1 MPSAARSIVMKR
13 AARSFTVLIAA
24 LIILG
29 SPAFGQDPPPQE
41 PAPAGGGGQR
51 GAVQTRPPRPYEQVI
66 TRDAKTDKGVFEVHK
81 VGETYYYEIPKTML
95 GKDFLWVTQIQKNTL
110 GAGFGGSAVGDR
122 VVRWER

>member
-1 MPSAARSIVMKR
+1 MKR

-51 GAVQTRPPRPYEQVI
+51 GAAQSRPPRPYEQVI
-66 TRDAKTDKGVFEVHK
+66 TRDAKTDKGVFENDAWK
-81 VGETYYYEIPKTML
+81 GFPL
-95 GKDFLWVTQIQKNTL
+95 GYSDSEEHARGWIW
-110 GAGFGGSAVGDR
+110 R
-122 VVRWER
+122 IRRW